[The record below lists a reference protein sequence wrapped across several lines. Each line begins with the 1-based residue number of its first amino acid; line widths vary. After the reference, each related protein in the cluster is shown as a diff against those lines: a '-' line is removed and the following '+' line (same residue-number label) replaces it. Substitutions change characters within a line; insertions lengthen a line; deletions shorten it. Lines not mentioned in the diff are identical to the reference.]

1 MGNLSA
7 PASALAARPT
17 GSGAPAASSSAG
29 ATSLPVLPNEPAVPF
44 VEIEALRTREFIPAA
59 KEALTSLI
67 GEQGRGAVLQPVFN
81 WAGRNSLFPLH
92 WGLACCAIEFAAAFG
107 ARWDAERF
115 GVVPRSSPRQC
126 DLLIVNGTVTW
137 KVAHKL
143 VTLYEQMPEPK
154 WVIAMGNCAT
164 GGGPFRTAYSVVPG
178 VDKLVPVDIYI
189 AGCPPRPEALLD
201 GILKLE
207 DLIRERKE

>member
-1 MGNLSA
+1 MSVPARPAA
-7 PASALAARPT
+7 PAQ
-17 GSGAPAASSSAG
+17 APADPN
-29 ATSLPVLPNEPAVPF
+29 LPMVGEPAVPF
-44 VEIEALRTREFIPAA
+44 FEIETLRAQQFIPVA
-59 KEALTSLI
+59 KETLADLI
-67 GEQGRGAVLQPVFN
+67 AEQAQGKLIRPVFN

-143 VTLYEQMPEPK
+143 ITLYEQMPEPK

-178 VDKLVPVDIYI
+178 VDKLVPVDVYI

-201 GILKLE
+201 GILLLE
-207 DLIRERKE
+207 TLIRERGE

>member
-1 MGNLSA
+1 VTTP
-7 PASALAARPT
+7 PAQV
-17 GSGAPAASSSAG
+17 APAAKTPTAPSPEIPSSAELPM
-29 ATSLPVLPNEPAVPF
+29 ATQAAVPF
-44 VEIEALRTREFIPAA
+44 IEIETLRVEQFIPAA
-59 KEALTSLI
+59 KEALSSLI
-67 GEQGRGAVLQPVFN
+67 AEQGQTKLIRPVFN

-92 WGLACCAIEFAAAFG
+92 WGLACCAIEFAAGFG

-126 DLLIVNGTVTW
+126 DLMIVNGTVTW

-143 VTLYEQMPEPK
+143 ITLYEQMPEPK

-178 VDKLVPVDIYI
+178 VDKLVPVDVYI
-189 AGCPPRPEALLD
+189 AGCPPRPEAMLD
-201 GILKLE
+201 GILRLE
-207 DLIRERKE
+207 QLIRERKE

>member
-1 MGNLSA
+1 MTTPSAQVTPVTKPPAQAPDVALSA
-7 PASALAARPT
+7 ELPM
-17 GSGAPAASSSAG
+17 
-29 ATSLPVLPNEPAVPF
+29 ATQAAVPF
-44 VEIEALRTREFIPAA
+44 VEIETLRVRQFIPAA

-67 GEQGRGAVLQPVFN
+67 AEQGQAKVIRPMFN

-92 WGLACCAIEFAAAFG
+92 WGLACCAIEFAAGFG

-126 DLLIVNGTVTW
+126 DLMIVNGTVTW

-143 VTLYEQMPEPK
+143 ITLYEQMPEPK

-189 AGCPPRPEALLD
+189 AGCPPRPEAMLD
-201 GILKLE
+201 GILRLE
-207 DLIRERKE
+207 QLIRERKE

>member
-1 MGNLSA
+1 MTT
-7 PASALAARPT
+7 P
-17 GSGAPAASSSAG
+17 PAAVAPRSPVPTSGSDLAM
-29 ATSLPVLPNEPAVPF
+29 ATELPMATQAAVPF
-44 VEIEALRTREFIPAA
+44 VEIEALRVKEFIPAA

-67 GEQGRGAVLQPVFN
+67 AEQGQAKVIRPMFN

-115 GVVPRSSPRQC
+115 GVVARSSPRQA
-126 DLLIVNGTVTW
+126 DLMIVNGTVTW

-143 VTLYEQMPEPK
+143 ITLYEQMPEPK

-164 GGGPFRTAYSVVPG
+164 GGGPFRTADSVVPG
-178 VDKLVPVDIYI
+178 VDKLVPVDVYI
-189 AGCPPRPEALLD
+189 AGCPPRPEAMLD

-207 DLIRERKE
+207 QLIRERKQ

>member
-1 MGNLSA
+1 MN
-7 PASALAARPT
+7 ASSVT
-17 GSGAPAASSSAG
+17 AASGTAKAPG
-29 ATSLPVLPNEPAVPF
+29 TELPVVTQPGVPF
-44 VEIEALRTREFIPAA
+44 IEIETLRAKEFLPAA
-59 KEALTSLI
+59 KEALSAMI
-67 GEQGRGAVLQPVFN
+67 AERGREDLTQPVFN

-115 GVVPRSSPRQC
+115 GIVPRSSPRQC
-126 DLLIVNGTVTW
+126 DLMIVNGTVTW

-143 VTLYEQMPEPK
+143 IALYEQMPEPK

-178 VDKLVPVDIYI
+178 VDKLVPVDLYI
-189 AGCPPRPEALLD
+189 AGCPPRPEAMLD

-207 DLIRERKE
+207 ELIRERKE

>member
-1 MGNLSA
+1 MTTPSTQA
-7 PASALAARPT
+7 SPASKSPPG
-17 GSGAPAASSSAG
+17 GSDVPLGSD
-29 ATSLPVLPNEPAVPF
+29 LPMVAQPGVPF
-44 VEIEALRTREFIPAA
+44 LEIEALRVKEFIPAA
-59 KEALTSLI
+59 KEALSSMLV
-67 GEQGRGAVLQPVFN
+67 EQGQEKVIRPMFN
-81 WAGRNSLFPLH
+81 WAVRNSLFPLH

-115 GVVPRSSPRQC
+115 GVVARSSPRQA
-126 DLLIVNGTVTW
+126 DLMIVNGTVTW

-143 VTLYEQMPEPK
+143 ITLYEQMSEPK

-178 VDKLVPVDIYI
+178 VDKLVPVDVYI
-189 AGCPPRPEALLD
+189 AGCPPRPEAMLD

-207 DLIRERKE
+207 QLIRERKQ

>member
-1 MGNLSA
+1 MSGPTA
-7 PASALAARPT
+7 QIAKAA
-17 GSGAPAASSSAG
+17 AG
-29 ATSLPVLPNEPAVPF
+29 AVSPPSSTPTDAAVPF
-44 VEIEALRTREFIPAA
+44 FEIETLRAQQFIPAA
-59 KEALTSLI
+59 KEALSAMI
-67 GEQGRGAVLQPVFN
+67 AEQGQAKLIRPVFN

-143 VTLYEQMPEPK
+143 ITLYEQMPEPK

-178 VDKLVPVDIYI
+178 VDKLVPVDLYI
-189 AGCPPRPEALLD
+189 AGCPPRPEAMLD
-201 GILKLE
+201 GILRLE
-207 DLIRERKE
+207 QLIRERKE

>member
-1 MGNLSA
+1 MTT
-7 PASALAARPT
+7 PAARTATP
-17 GSGAPAASSSAG
+17 APSESPAG
-29 ATSLPVLPNEPAVPF
+29 DLALGKELPMADQPAVPF
-44 VEIEALRTREFIPAA
+44 VEIETLRVKEFIPAA
-59 KEALTSLI
+59 KEALSSLVA
-67 GEQGRGAVLQPVFN
+67 EQGQARVIRPVFN

-92 WGLACCAIEFAAAFG
+92 WGLACCAIEFAAGFG

-115 GVVPRSSPRQC
+115 GVVPRSSPRQA
-126 DLLIVNGTVTW
+126 DLMIVNGTVTW

-143 VTLYEQMPEPK
+143 ITLYEQMAEPK

-178 VDKLVPVDIYI
+178 VDKLVPVDVYI
-189 AGCPPRPEALLD
+189 AGCPPRPEAMLD

-207 DLIRERKE
+207 QLIRERKE

>member
-1 MGNLSA
+1 MGGVSA
-7 PASALAARPT
+7 AP
-17 GSGAPAASSSAG
+17 PAAVKTVPG
-29 ATSLPVLPNEPAVPF
+29 ASGDAPTTLPMAHDPAVPF
-44 VEIEALRTREFIPAA
+44 IEIETLRAREFIPAA
-59 KEALTSLI
+59 KEALSDLVR
-67 GEQGRGAVLQPVFN
+67 EQADAKMIRPVFN

-143 VTLYEQMPEPK
+143 ITLYEQMPEPK

-178 VDKLVPVDIYI
+178 VDKLVPVDVYI

-207 DLIRERKE
+207 DLIRERGE

>member
-1 MGNLSA
+1 VGRLSA
-7 PASALAARPT
+7 PSLAPPKAPAALAATAELPT
-17 GSGAPAASSSAG
+17 VPAPG
-29 ATSLPVLPNEPAVPF
+29 VPF
-44 VEIEALRTREFIPAA
+44 VEIEALRAQQFVPAA
-59 KEALTSLI
+59 KEALTALLA
-67 GEQGRGAVLQPVFN
+67 EQGQQKLVRPVFN

-126 DLLIVNGTVTW
+126 DLMIVNGTVTW

-143 VTLYEQMPEPK
+143 ITLYEQMPEPK

-178 VDKLVPVDIYI
+178 VDKLVPVDVYI
-189 AGCPPRPEALLD
+189 AGCPPRPEAMLD
-201 GILKLE
+201 GILQLE
-207 DLIRERKE
+207 KLIRERKE

>member
-1 MGNLSA
+1 MGSVTTA
-7 PASALAARPT
+7 PP
-17 GSGAPAASSSAG
+17 AG
-29 ATSLPVLPNEPAVPF
+29 ARKAVSSPTDEQALPMVTEPGVPF
-44 VEIEALRTREFIPAA
+44 VEIEALRSKEFIPAA
-59 KEALTSLI
+59 KEALGSLLAD
-67 GEQGRGAVLQPVFN
+67 QAQRKVVKPVFN
-81 WAGRNSLFPLH
+81 WASRNSLFPLH

-143 VTLYEQMPEPK
+143 ITLYEQMPEPK

-178 VDKLVPVDIYI
+178 VDKLVPVDVYI
-189 AGCPPRPEALLD
+189 AGCPPRPEAMLD
-201 GILKLE
+201 GILLLEKL
-207 DLIRERKE
+207 IKERGE

>member
-1 MGNLSA
+1 MSVPAKVPPPQVPMAAAGSA
-7 PASALAARPT
+7 PT
-17 GSGAPAASSSAG
+17 
-29 ATSLPVLPNEPAVPF
+29 EPGVPMW
-44 VEIEALRTREFIPAA
+44 EIETVRAKEFIPQA
-59 KEALTSLI
+59 KEGLVALI
-67 GEQGRGAVLQPVFN
+67 GRNAVDPLVDPVFN

-92 WGLACCAIEFAAAFG
+92 WGLACCAIEFAAAFS

-115 GVVPRSSPRQC
+115 GLVPRSSPRQC

-143 VTLYEQMPEPK
+143 IALWEQMPEPK

-178 VDKLVPVDIYI
+178 VDKLVPVDVYI
-189 AGCPPRPEALLD
+189 AGCPPRPEAMLD
-201 GILKLE
+201 GVLRLE
-207 DLIRERKE
+207 RLIRERKE

>member
-1 MGNLSA
+1 MTAGPVPPVVRPAVAAAA
-7 PASALAARPT
+7 PVGAALPM
-17 GSGAPAASSSAG
+17 
-29 ATSLPVLPNEPAVPF
+29 ATEPALPF
-44 VEIEALRTREFIPAA
+44 IEIETLRAREFVPAA
-59 KEALTSLI
+59 KEALSAMI
-67 GEQGRGAVLQPVFN
+67 AEQAHDKLVRPVFN

-143 VTLYEQMPEPK
+143 IALYEQMPEPK
-154 WVIAMGNCAT
+154 WAIAMGNCAT

-178 VDKLVPVDIYI
+178 VDKLVPVDVYI
-189 AGCPPRPEALLD
+189 AGCPPRPEAMLD
-201 GILKLE
+201 GILRLE
-207 DLIRERKE
+207 QLIKERRE

>member
-1 MGNLSA
+1 MSA
-7 PASALAARPT
+7 PARPVPPQPVAPT
-17 GSGAPAASSSAG
+17 GAELPMATAA
-29 ATSLPVLPNEPAVPF
+29 AVPF
-44 VEIEALRTREFIPAA
+44 LEIETLRAREFIPAA
-59 KEALTSLI
+59 KEALSSMI
-67 GEQGRGAVLQPVFN
+67 AEQTHDKLVRPVFN
-81 WAGRNSLFPLH
+81 WSSRNSLFPLH

-143 VTLYEQMPEPK
+143 ITLYEQIPEPK

-178 VDKLVPVDIYI
+178 VDKLVPVDVYI
-189 AGCPPRPEALLD
+189 AGCPPRPEGMLN
-201 GILKLE
+201 GILLLE
-207 DLIRERKE
+207 DLIRERQE

>member
-1 MGNLSA
+1 MSSSNPAPS
-7 PASALAARPT
+7 PASKLATPP
-17 GSGAPAASSSAG
+17 APSDELPMASA
-29 ATSLPVLPNEPAVPF
+29 PAVPF
-44 VEIEALRTREFIPAA
+44 VEIETLRAREFVPAA
-59 KEALTSLI
+59 KEALTSLLA
-67 GEQGRGAVLQPVFN
+67 EQAHDKVVRPVFN

-92 WGLACCAIEFAAAFG
+92 WGLACCAIEFASAFG

-143 VTLYEQMPEPK
+143 ITLYEQMPEPK
-154 WVIAMGNCAT
+154 WAIAMGNCAT

-178 VDKLVPVDIYI
+178 VDKLIPVDVYI
-189 AGCPPRPEALLD
+189 AGCPPRPEAMLD
-201 GILKLE
+201 GILVLE
-207 DLIRERKE
+207 ELIRERKE

>member
-1 MGNLSA
+1 VSGQTPA
-7 PASALAARPT
+7 PPKTSTIP
-17 GSGAPAASSSAG
+17 SPGAGISDMPLEVIG
-29 ATSLPVLPNEPAVPF
+29 QPGVPF
-44 VEIEALRTREFIPAA
+44 VEIETLRAREFIPAA
-59 KEALTSLI
+59 KEALSSLLK
-67 GEQGRGAVLQPVFN
+67 EQAEGKLIRPVFN

-143 VTLYEQMPEPK
+143 ITLYEQMPEPK
-154 WVIAMGNCAT
+154 WAIAMGNCAT

-178 VDKLVPVDIYI
+178 VDKLIPVDVYI
-189 AGCPPRPEALLD
+189 AGCPPRPENMLD
-201 GILKLE
+201 GILRLE
-207 DLIRERKE
+207 QLIKERGA

>member
-1 MGNLSA
+1 M
-7 PASALAARPT
+7 
-17 GSGAPAASSSAG
+17 
-29 ATSLPVLPNEPAVPF
+29 ATQAAVPF
-44 VEIEALRTREFIPAA
+44 IEIEALRAKEFIPAS

-67 GEQGRGAVLQPVFN
+67 AEQGQAKLIRPMFN
-81 WAGRNSLFPLH
+81 WSGRNSLFPLH

-115 GVVPRSSPRQC
+115 GVVARSSPRQA
-126 DLLIVNGTVTW
+126 DLMIVNGTVTW

-143 VTLYEQMPEPK
+143 ITLYEQMAEPK

-178 VDKLVPVDIYI
+178 VDKLVPVDVYI

-207 DLIRERKE
+207 QLIRERKE

>member
-1 MGNLSA
+1 VGRLSA
-7 PASALAARPT
+7 AVLPAGKAD
-17 GSGAPAASSSAG
+17 APAASAV
-29 ATSLPVLPNEPAVPF
+29 AALPTVHEPAVPF
-44 VEIEALRTREFIPAA
+44 VEIEAVRAKEFVPAA
-59 KEALTSLI
+59 KEALTALLA
-67 GEQGRGAVLQPVFN
+67 EQGQQKLIRPVFN

-126 DLLIVNGTVTW
+126 DLMIVNGTVTW

-178 VDKLVPVDIYI
+178 VDKLVPVDVYI
-189 AGCPPRPEALLD
+189 AGCPPRPEAMLD
-201 GILKLE
+201 GILELE
-207 DLIRERKE
+207 KLIRERKE

>member
-1 MGNLSA
+1 MSA
-7 PASALAARPT
+7 PKPT
-17 GSGAPAASSSAG
+17 GMPSNSATEVVEFPMVTE
-29 ATSLPVLPNEPAVPF
+29 AAVPF
-44 VEIEALRTREFIPAA
+44 VEIEGLRTEQFIPAA
-59 KEALTSLI
+59 KEALSSLLA
-67 GEQGRGAVLQPVFN
+67 EQAQGKLIRPVFN

-92 WGLACCAIEFAAAFG
+92 WGLACCAIEFASAFG
-107 ARWDAERF
+107 ARFDAERF

-143 VTLYEQMPEPK
+143 ITLYEQMPEPK

-207 DLIRERKE
+207 ELIRERGE

>member
-1 MGNLSA
+1 M
-7 PASALAARPT
+7 T
-17 GSGAPAASSSAG
+17 TETVPAASTPPASGG
-29 ATSLPVLPNEPAVPF
+29 AALPVVHEPPVPF
-44 VEIEALRTREFIPAA
+44 VEIETLRVNQFIPAA
-59 KEALTSLI
+59 KEALRDLI
-67 GEQGRGAVLQPVFN
+67 AEQGQTKLIRPVFN

-92 WGLACCAIEFAAAFG
+92 WGLACCAIEFAAGFG

-143 VTLYEQMPEPK
+143 ITLYEQMPEPK

-178 VDKLVPVDIYI
+178 VDKLVPVDVYI
-189 AGCPPRPEALLD
+189 AGCPPRPEAMLD
-201 GILKLE
+201 GILRLE
-207 DLIRERKE
+207 QLIRERKE

>member
-1 MGNLSA
+1 MTTPAAQAQA
-7 PASALAARPT
+7 PKPAADAYRLEGDLPMV
-17 GSGAPAASSSAG
+17 GAPA
-29 ATSLPVLPNEPAVPF
+29 VPMF
-44 VEIEALRTREFIPAA
+44 EIETLRAKEFIPAA
-59 KEALTSLI
+59 RETLSAMIAERGEAKVI
-67 GEQGRGAVLQPVFN
+67 GPVFN
-81 WAGRNSLFPLH
+81 WARRNSLFPLH
-92 WGLACCAIEFAAAFG
+92 WGLACCAIEFAAGFG

-143 VTLYEQMPEPK
+143 ITLYEQMPEPK

-189 AGCPPRPEALLD
+189 AGCPPRPEAMLD
-201 GILKLE
+201 GILELE
-207 DLIRERKE
+207 KLIRERKE

>member
-1 MGNLSA
+1 MSGQTPLPIPSASPPA
-7 PASALAARPT
+7 PADARSDVPLAVVPQP
-17 GSGAPAASSSAG
+17 G
-29 ATSLPVLPNEPAVPF
+29 VPF
-44 VEIEALRTREFIPAA
+44 VEIETLRAREFIPAA
-59 KEALTSLI
+59 KEALTSLLA
-67 GEQGRGAVLQPVFN
+67 EQAQGKLIRPVFN

-126 DLLIVNGTVTW
+126 DLMIVNGTVTW

-143 VTLYEQMPEPK
+143 ITLYEQMPEPK
-154 WVIAMGNCAT
+154 WAIAMGNCAT

-178 VDKLVPVDIYI
+178 VDKLIPVDVYI
-189 AGCPPRPEALLD
+189 AGCPPRPENMLD
-201 GILKLE
+201 GILVLE
-207 DLIRERKE
+207 RLIKERGE

>member
-1 MGNLSA
+1 MSSPA
-7 PASALAARPT
+7 PMPAKTARAADSPQ
-17 GSGAPAASSSAG
+17 P
-29 ATSLPVLPNEPAVPF
+29 LPMANEPAVPF
-44 VEIEALRTREFIPAA
+44 IEIETLRAREFIPPA
-59 KEALTSLI
+59 KEALSALVREQADGQLI
-67 GEQGRGAVLQPVFN
+67 RPMFN

-143 VTLYEQMPEPK
+143 ITLYEQMPEPK

-178 VDKLVPVDIYI
+178 VDKLVPVDVYI
-189 AGCPPRPEALLD
+189 AGCPPRPEAMLE
-201 GILKLE
+201 GILTLEKL
-207 DLIRERKE
+207 IQERGE

>member
-1 MGNLSA
+1 MTTPPNL
-7 PASALAARPT
+7 ASARPRAAGPAEGAAR
-17 GSGAPAASSSAG
+17 AKAS
-29 ATSLPVLPNEPAVPF
+29 EPGVPF
-44 VEIEALRTREFIPAA
+44 VEIETLRVKEFIPAA
-59 KEALTSLI
+59 KEALTGLI
-67 GEQGRGAVLQPVFN
+67 AEQGQAKLIRPVFN

-143 VTLYEQMPEPK
+143 ITLYEQMPEPK

-178 VDKLVPVDIYI
+178 VDKLVPVDVYI
-189 AGCPPRPEALLD
+189 AGCPPRPEAMLD
-201 GILKLE
+201 GILHLE
-207 DLIRERKE
+207 QLIRERRE

>member
-1 MGNLSA
+1 MSA
-7 PASALAARPT
+7 PPQTVPAP
-17 GSGAPAASSSAG
+17 APAAAPAAAG
-29 ATSLPVLPNEPAVPF
+29 GDAPLPVVDQAAVPF
-44 VEIEALRTREFIPAA
+44 FEIETLRAREFIPAA
-59 KEALTSLI
+59 KEALTSLLKEKAEGNVI
-67 GEQGRGAVLQPVFN
+67 RPVFN

-143 VTLYEQMPEPK
+143 ITLYEQMPEPK
-154 WVIAMGNCAT
+154 WAIAMGNCAT

-178 VDKLVPVDIYI
+178 VDKLIPVDVYI
-189 AGCPPRPEALLD
+189 AGCPPRPENMLD
-201 GILKLE
+201 GVLRLE
-207 DLIRERKE
+207 QLIKERRD

>member
-1 MGNLSA
+1 MGRLSA
-7 PASALAARPT
+7 PAPT
-17 GSGAPAASSSAG
+17 VAKSTGVPSAG
-29 ATSLPVLPNEPAVPF
+29 PGAELPVVHEAAVPF
-44 VEIEALRTREFIPAA
+44 LEIEALRAKEFVPAA
-59 KEALTSLI
+59 KEALSALLA
-67 GEQGRGAVLQPVFN
+67 EQGQQKLVRPVFN

-143 VTLYEQMPEPK
+143 IALYEQMPEPK

-178 VDKLVPVDIYI
+178 VDKLVPVDVYI

-201 GILKLE
+201 GILRLE
-207 DLIRERKE
+207 HLIQERRE

>member
-1 MGNLSA
+1 VTDG
-7 PASALAARPT
+7 AAVAT
-17 GSGAPAASSSAG
+17 KAAVPPG
-29 ATSLPVLPNEPAVPF
+29 LLGGELPVVGQPAVPF
-44 VEIEALRTREFIPAA
+44 TEIEAVRAKEFIPAA
-59 KEALTSLI
+59 KEALSSLI
-67 GEQGRGAVLQPVFN
+67 AEQGQSKLIRPVFN

-92 WGLACCAIEFAAAFG
+92 WGLACCAIEFAAGFG

-143 VTLYEQMPEPK
+143 ITLYEQMPDPK

-189 AGCPPRPEALLD
+189 AGCPPRPEAMLD
-201 GILKLE
+201 GILELE
-207 DLIRERKE
+207 RLIRERGE

>member
-1 MGNLSA
+1 MTTPSA
-7 PASALAARPT
+7 QLPPAKLAASAGPI
-17 GSGAPAASSSAG
+17 GADLPMAG
-29 ATSLPVLPNEPAVPF
+29 QPAVPF
-44 VEIEALRTREFIPAA
+44 LEIEAIRSKEFIPAA
-59 KEALTSLI
+59 KEALSSLI
-67 GEQGRGAVLQPVFN
+67 AEGGQTKVIDPVFN

-126 DLLIVNGTVTW
+126 DLMIVNGTVTW

-143 VTLYEQMPEPK
+143 ITLYEQMPEPK

-178 VDKLVPVDIYI
+178 VDKLIPVDVYI
-189 AGCPPRPEALLD
+189 AGCPPRPEAMLD
-201 GILKLE
+201 GILRLE
-207 DLIRERKE
+207 NLIRERKE

>member
-1 MGNLSA
+1 MTAVPIPA
-7 PASALAARPT
+7 PNVAKASPSMAT
-17 GSGAPAASSSAG
+17 G
-29 ATSLPVLPNEPAVPF
+29 LPESAVPF
-44 VEIEALRTREFIPAA
+44 VEIETLRVKEFLPAA
-59 KEALTSLI
+59 KEALSDMI
-67 GEQGRGAVLQPVFN
+67 AEQGQSKLIRPMFN

-126 DLLIVNGTVTW
+126 DLLLVNGTVTW

-143 VTLYEQMPEPK
+143 ITLYEQMPEPK

-178 VDKLVPVDIYI
+178 VDKLVPVDVYI
-189 AGCPPRPEALLD
+189 AGCPPRPEAMLD
-201 GILKLE
+201 GILRLE
-207 DLIRERKE
+207 QLIRERKE

>member
-1 MGNLSA
+1 MTTPPAQLA
-7 PASALAARPT
+7 PPK
-17 GSGAPAASSSAG
+17 PAAPENFELHG
-29 ATSLPVLPNEPAVPF
+29 ELPMATQAAVPF
-44 VEIEALRTREFIPAA
+44 IEIETLRAKEFLPAA
-59 KEALTSLI
+59 REALTSLI
-67 GEQGRGAVLQPVFN
+67 AEQGQAKVIRPVFN

-126 DLLIVNGTVTW
+126 DLMIVNGTVTW

-143 VTLYEQMPEPK
+143 ITLYEQMPEPK
-154 WVIAMGNCAT
+154 WVIAMGNYAT

-178 VDKLVPVDIYI
+178 VDKLVPVDVYI
-189 AGCPPRPEALLD
+189 AGCPPRPEAMLD
-201 GILKLE
+201 GILELE
-207 DLIRERKE
+207 RLIRERGE

>member
-1 MGNLSA
+1 MTTPASQIA
-7 PASALAARPT
+7 PAKPT
-17 GSGAPAASSSAG
+17 GADAFKLEGELPMAG
-29 ATSLPVLPNEPAVPF
+29 QAAVPLI
-44 VEIEALRTREFIPAA
+44 EIETLRAREFIPAA
-59 KEALTSLI
+59 RETLSALI
-67 GEQGRGAVLQPVFN
+67 KEQGEGRVIRPVFN

-92 WGLACCAIEFAAAFG
+92 WGLACCAIEFAAGFG

-126 DLLIVNGTVTW
+126 DLMIVNGTVTW

-143 VTLYEQMPEPK
+143 ITLYEQMPEPK

-178 VDKLVPVDIYI
+178 VDKLVPVDVYI
-189 AGCPPRPEALLD
+189 AGCPPRPEAMLD

-207 DLIRERKE
+207 ELIRERKE